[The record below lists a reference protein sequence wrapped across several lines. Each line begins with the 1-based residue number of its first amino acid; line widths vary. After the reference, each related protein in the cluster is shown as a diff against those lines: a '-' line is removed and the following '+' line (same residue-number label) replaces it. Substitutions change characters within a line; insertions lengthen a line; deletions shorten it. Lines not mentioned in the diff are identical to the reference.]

1 MAGPEQ
7 GPEEPVVE
15 LRGATFSWPGQKTP
29 TLEEVD
35 LRLGKGAFLG
45 VVGPNGAGKSTL
57 LKLMLGLLTPQQG
70 EVRVFGRPP
79 AEVRGRIGYVPQHA
93 RIDASVPA
101 DAFDVVLM
109 GRLAQSSWGP
119 FFRQADKEAARA
131 AMARTG
137 TADLA
142 RRPLATLSG
151 GQRQRVLIARALV
164 GEPELLLLDEPT
176 TGIDV
181 HREKELLELL
191 ESLNHKLPIVMV
203 SHDLSLVAEHL
214 KSCACVN
221 RRVSVHP
228 ARELSLKTLESL
240 YHPPRAS

>member
-1 MAGPEQ
+1 M
-7 GPEEPVVE
+7 VE
-15 LRGATFSWPGQKTP
+15 LRGASFSWPGQPAP

-57 LKLMLGLLTPQQG
+57 LKLMLGLLQPQRG

-93 RIDASVPA
+93 RIDTSVPA

-109 GRLAQSSWGP
+109 GGWPSRRGALLPPG
-119 FFRQADKEAARA
+119 ADKEAARA

-142 RRPLATLSG
+142 QRPLSTLSAASASG
-151 GQRQRVLIARALV
+151 CLIARALV

-181 HREKELLELL
+181 HREKELLGC
-191 ESLNHKLPIVMV
+191 SKGSNRKLPIVMV